1 MLWENIVPIE
11 KQSDDKSDQLFP
23 LPFSKWKVIKKSYPL
38 LSLERF
44 SFLVLNHGPDH
55 FIIVGKIQNSTKRKR
70 WARIDFFVAHLI
82 FEHRFRDKPKPI
94 LVATREREE
103 ERGKQKILKSE
114 IRTWSCG
121 GIAVIYETKG
131 KCHIVV

>member
-1 MLWENIVPIE
+1 M
-11 KQSDDKSDQLFP
+11 
-23 LPFSKWKVIKKSYPL
+23 KSYPL

-44 SFLVLNHGPDH
+44 SFLVLNHDH

-114 IRTWSCG
+114 IRTWSRG
-121 GIAVIYETKG
+121 GIGVIYETKG